1 MLLAGDIGGTKTHLA
16 LYSADQGPRNALADA
31 TFPSKDFSNLETIVQ
46 QFLQGHDVRI
56 TRATFGVAGPVEGED
71 ATVTNLPWII
81 RAKRL
86 RELLGVDQVDL
97 LNDLEAAAHA
107 VPFLLPDETHLLNDA
122 HPVLHAPIGVIAPGT
137 GLGQAYLTWDG
148 ARYRAYAS
156 EGGHTDFGPSNPL
169 ELDLLRYM
177 SKRLDHV
184 SYEWV
189 CSGRGIPNLYAYLKD
204 TGAAPEPAWLAQQL
218 QTAADPTPVIVTA
231 ALNHETHPCELAL
244 ETMQLFVS
252 ILGAQAGNQALALGA
267 WGGIFVGGGIPPRIL
282 PLLGG
287 KHFMQSFLNKGRFT
301 RVLIR
306 VPVKI
311 ILVRNVG
318 LLGLAHY
325 GLGF

>member
-122 HPVLHAPIGVIAPGT
+122 HPLLHAPIGVIAPGT

-177 SKRLDHV
+177 SRRLDHV

-231 ALNHETHPCELAL
+231 ALNHETHSCELAL

-252 ILGAQAGNQALALGA
+252 ILGAQAGNQALTLGA

-306 VPVKI
+306 IPVKI

-325 GLGF
+325 GLDV

>member
-122 HPVLHAPIGVIAPGT
+122 HPLLHAPIGVIAPGT

-252 ILGAQAGNQALALGA
+252 ILGAQAGNQALTLGA

-306 VPVKI
+306 IPVKI

-325 GLGF
+325 GLDV

>member
-31 TFPSKDFSNLETIVQ
+31 TFPSKDFSNLETIIQ

-122 HPVLHAPIGVIAPGT
+122 HPLLHAPIGVIAPGT

-177 SKRLDHV
+177 SRRLDHV

-252 ILGAQAGNQALALGA
+252 ILGAQAGNQALTLGA

-306 VPVKI
+306 IPVKI

-325 GLGF
+325 GLDY

>member
-31 TFPSKDFSNLETIVQ
+31 TFPSKDFSNLETIIQ

-86 RELLGVDQVDL
+86 RELLGIDQVDL

-177 SKRLDHV
+177 SRRLDHV

-252 ILGAQAGNQALALGA
+252 ILGAQAGNQALTLGA

-306 VPVKI
+306 IPVKI

-325 GLGF
+325 GLDY

>member
-31 TFPSKDFSNLETIVQ
+31 TFPSKDFSNLETIIQ

-177 SKRLDHV
+177 SRRLDHV

-252 ILGAQAGNQALALGA
+252 ILGAQAGNQALTLGA

-306 VPVKI
+306 IPVKI

-325 GLGF
+325 GLDY

>member
-31 TFPSKDFSNLETIVQ
+31 TFPSKDFSNLESIVQ

-86 RELLGVDQVDL
+86 RELLGIDQVDL

-148 ARYRAYAS
+148 ARYRAHAS